1 MSLPNKLYINKFMIR
16 SGMLHPAEFPPDNPE
31 EEYIREGAIRALIN
45 AQIRREKLNFAA
57 LGGGGQTFCI
67 NTLEWVLKQLDTIGE
82 KSEKPTN
89 PICEGLE
96 AADGTVRE
104 AASHYHFTT
113 PSSFVAVMHEAGLE
127 YEKAFAKEIET
138 AFIRGA
144 AWLAEQGVVEV
155 GTMGDFGI
163 RLDKSVVSRLAE
175 TFKEGDRV
183 VVQYRLLNK

>member
-16 SGMLHPAEFPPDNPE
+16 SGMLHPAEFPPDIPE
-31 EEYIREGAIRALIN
+31 EEYIRVGAIRALIN

-57 LGGGGQTFCI
+57 LGGGGQTM
-67 NTLEWVLKQLDTIGE
+67 NEEALEWVLKQLDTIGE

-89 PICEGLE
+89 PVCEGLE
-96 AADGTVRE
+96 AASEEYFQDVK
-104 AASHYHFTT
+104 AAFLRTMEHPT
-113 PSSFVAVMHEAGLE
+113 
-127 YEKAFAKEIET
+127 AKEC
-138 AFIRGA
+138 FIAGA

-155 GTMGDFGI
+155 GTMGDFGVA
-163 RLDKSVVSRLAE
+163 LDKSVVSRMAE